1 MHNIAESCILDAE
14 NFLPAYKEESDNMK
28 KKCIMAL
35 IIGAAFLAQGCGYEE
50 GTDAVVTVVDSTPTP
65 EPTEKPKATATPTP
79 EAAAADSTADGAA
92 AATDPAAQTAATEQ
106 TPSGINVQ
114 AQDATYYAVE
124 GVNLRSDANAEA
136 EFVAGVLSGESLKCT
151 GVCDNG
157 WIRVDYNGQ
166 TCYACCSAP
175 PPVIMPAQPRR
186 WAQWQQILPQKIL
199 PQKQHSRA
207 QTTGFDQIREIL
219 ILL

>member
-79 EAAAADSTADGAA
+79 KAAADSTADGAA
-92 AATDPAAQTAATEQ
+92 AADSTTAGAADPAAQTAATEQ

-166 TCYACCSAP
+166 TCYASLCQHNTAGGRSGSRYY
-175 PPVIMPAQPRR
+175 RR
-186 WAQWQQILPQKIL
+186 SSTVEHRLQALTRSGK
-199 PQKQHSRA
+199 S
-207 QTTGFDQIREIL
+207 
-219 ILL
+219 

>member
-1 MHNIAESCILDAE
+1 MNAE
-14 NFLPAYKEESDNMK
+14 NFLPAYKEETGKMK

-79 EAAAADSTADGAA
+79 KAAADSTAAGAA
-92 AATDPAAQTAATEQ
+92 DPAAQTAATEQ

-166 TCYACCSAP
+166 TCYASGDYVSTT
-175 PPVIMPAQPRR
+175 PPVGAVAADTTAEDTTTEAAQ
-186 WAQWQQILPQKIL
+186 
-199 PQKQHSRA
+199 
-207 QTTGFDQIREIL
+207 
-219 ILL
+219 

>member
-1 MHNIAESCILDAE
+1 
-14 NFLPAYKEESDNMK
+14 MK

-79 EAAAADSTADGAA
+79 EAAAADGAAAAADSTADGAA
-92 AATDPAAQTAATEQ
+92 AADSTTAGAADPAAQTAATEQ

-124 GVNLRSDANAEA
+124 GVNLRSDASADA

-166 TCYACCSAP
+166 TCYASGDYVSTT
-175 PPVIMPAQPRR
+175 PPVGAVAADTTAEDTTTEAAQ
-186 WAQWQQILPQKIL
+186 
-199 PQKQHSRA
+199 
-207 QTTGFDQIREIL
+207 
-219 ILL
+219 

>member
-1 MHNIAESCILDAE
+1 
-14 NFLPAYKEESDNMK
+14 MK

-92 AATDPAAQTAATEQ
+92 AAADSTADGAAAATDPGSTDSSYGAGPQAALTYRHRM
-106 TPSGINVQ
+106 PP
-114 AQDATYYAVE
+114 YYAVE

-166 TCYACCSAP
+166 TCYASGDYVSTT
-175 PPVIMPAQPRR
+175 PPVGAVAADTTAEDTTAEAAQ
-186 WAQWQQILPQKIL
+186 
-199 PQKQHSRA
+199 
-207 QTTGFDQIREIL
+207 
-219 ILL
+219 

>member
-1 MHNIAESCILDAE
+1 
-14 NFLPAYKEESDNMK
+14 
-28 KKCIMAL
+28 MAL

-92 AATDPAAQTAATEQ
+92 AAAD
-106 TPSGINVQ
+106 S
-114 AQDATYYAVE
+114 TYYAVE

-166 TCYACCSAP
+166 TCYASGDYVSTT
-175 PPVIMPAQPRR
+175 PPVGAVAADTTAEDTTAEAAQ
-186 WAQWQQILPQKIL
+186 
-199 PQKQHSRA
+199 
-207 QTTGFDQIREIL
+207 
-219 ILL
+219 

>member
-1 MHNIAESCILDAE
+1 
-14 NFLPAYKEESDNMK
+14 MK

-79 EAAAADSTADGAA
+79 KAAADSTADGAA
-92 AATDPAAQTAATEQ
+92 AADSTTAGTADPAAQTAATEQ

-151 GVCDNG
+151 LVSVING

-166 TCYACCSAP
+166 TCYASGDYVSTT
-175 PPVIMPAQPRR
+175 PPVRAVAADTTAEAAQ
-186 WAQWQQILPQKIL
+186 
-199 PQKQHSRA
+199 
-207 QTTGFDQIREIL
+207 
-219 ILL
+219 

>member
-1 MHNIAESCILDAE
+1 
-14 NFLPAYKEESDNMK
+14 
-28 KKCIMAL
+28 MAL

-79 EAAAADSTADGAA
+79 EAAAADSTTAGAA
-92 AATDPAAQTAATEQ
+92 DPAAQTAATEQ

-166 TCYACCSAP
+166 TCYASGDYVSTT
-175 PPVIMPAQPRR
+175 PPVGAVAADTTAADTTEEAAQ
-186 WAQWQQILPQKIL
+186 
-199 PQKQHSRA
+199 
-207 QTTGFDQIREIL
+207 
-219 ILL
+219 

>member
-1 MHNIAESCILDAE
+1 
-14 NFLPAYKEESDNMK
+14 MK

-79 EAAAADSTADGAA
+79 EAAPADSTADGAA

-166 TCYACCSAP
+166 TCYASGDYVSTT
-175 PPVIMPAQPRR
+175 PPVGAVAADTTAEDNTAEAAQ
-186 WAQWQQILPQKIL
+186 
-199 PQKQHSRA
+199 
-207 QTTGFDQIREIL
+207 
-219 ILL
+219 

>member
-1 MHNIAESCILDAE
+1 
-14 NFLPAYKEESDNMK
+14 MK

-79 EAAAADSTADGAA
+79 EAAAADSTTAGAA
-92 AATDPAAQTAATEQ
+92 DPAAQTAATEQ

-166 TCYACCSAP
+166 TCYASGDYVSTT
-175 PPVIMPAQPRR
+175 PPVGAVAADTTAADTTAEAAQ
-186 WAQWQQILPQKIL
+186 
-199 PQKQHSRA
+199 
-207 QTTGFDQIREIL
+207 
-219 ILL
+219 

>member
-1 MHNIAESCILDAE
+1 MHNIEESCILDAE
-14 NFLPAYKEESDNMK
+14 NFLPAYKEETGKMK

-92 AATDPAAQTAATEQ
+92 VAADSTAAAADSITAGAADSAAQTAATEQ

-166 TCYACCSAP
+166 TCYASGDYVSTT
-175 PPVIMPAQPRR
+175 PPVGAVAADTTAEAAQ
-186 WAQWQQILPQKIL
+186 
-199 PQKQHSRA
+199 
-207 QTTGFDQIREIL
+207 
-219 ILL
+219 

>member
-14 NFLPAYKEESDNMK
+14 NFLPAYKEESDKMK

-50 GTDAVVTVVDSTPTP
+50 GTDAVVTVVDSTTTP

-79 EAAAADSTADGAA
+79 KAAADSTADGAA
-92 AATDPAAQTAATEQ
+92 AAADSTTAGAADPAAQTAATEQ

-166 TCYACCSAP
+166 TCYASGDYVSTT
-175 PPVIMPAQPRR
+175 PPVGAVAADTTAEAAQ
-186 WAQWQQILPQKIL
+186 
-199 PQKQHSRA
+199 
-207 QTTGFDQIREIL
+207 
-219 ILL
+219 

>member
-14 NFLPAYKEESDNMK
+14 NFLPAYKEESDKMK

-79 EAAAADSTADGAA
+79 KAAADSTTAGAA
-92 AATDPAAQTAATEQ
+92 DPAAQTAATEQ

-166 TCYACCSAP
+166 TCYASGDYVSTT
-175 PPVIMPAQPRR
+175 PPVGAVAADTTAEDTTAEAAQ
-186 WAQWQQILPQKIL
+186 
-199 PQKQHSRA
+199 
-207 QTTGFDQIREIL
+207 
-219 ILL
+219 

>member
-1 MHNIAESCILDAE
+1 
-14 NFLPAYKEESDNMK
+14 MK

-79 EAAAADSTADGAA
+79 EAAADSTADGAA
-92 AATDPAAQTAATEQ
+92 AAADSMTDGAAAAADSTTAGAAATEQ

-166 TCYACCSAP
+166 TCYASGDYVSTT
-175 PPVIMPAQPRR
+175 PPVGAVAADTTAEDATAEAAQ
-186 WAQWQQILPQKIL
+186 
-199 PQKQHSRA
+199 
-207 QTTGFDQIREIL
+207 
-219 ILL
+219 

>member
-14 NFLPAYKEESDNMK
+14 NFLPAYKEESDKMK

-65 EPTEKPKATATPTP
+65 EPTEKPKVTATPTP
-79 EAAAADSTADGAA
+79 KAAADSTADGAA

-166 TCYACCSAP
+166 TCYASGDYVSTT
-175 PPVIMPAQPRR
+175 PPVGAVAADTTAEDNTAEAAQ
-186 WAQWQQILPQKIL
+186 
-199 PQKQHSRA
+199 
-207 QTTGFDQIREIL
+207 
-219 ILL
+219 

>member
-1 MHNIAESCILDAE
+1 
-14 NFLPAYKEESDNMK
+14 MK

-79 EAAAADSTADGAA
+79 EAAAADSTADGTAAAADSTADGTAAAADSTADGAA

-166 TCYACCSAP
+166 TCYASGDYVSTT
-175 PPVIMPAQPRR
+175 PPVGAVAADTTAEDTTTEAAQ
-186 WAQWQQILPQKIL
+186 
-199 PQKQHSRA
+199 
-207 QTTGFDQIREIL
+207 
-219 ILL
+219 

>member
-1 MHNIAESCILDAE
+1 
-14 NFLPAYKEESDNMK
+14 
-28 KKCIMAL
+28 MAL

-92 AATDPAAQTAATEQ
+92 AAADSTTAGAADPAAQTAATEQ

-166 TCYACCSAP
+166 TCYASGDYVTTSAP
-175 PPVIMPAQPRR
+175 AGD
-186 WAQWQQILPQKIL
+186 A
-199 PQKQHSRA
+199 SA
-207 QTTGFDQIREIL
+207 EADTSAEETAE
-219 ILL
+219 

>member
-1 MHNIAESCILDAE
+1 M
-14 NFLPAYKEESDNMK
+14 
-28 KKCIMAL
+28 

-92 AATDPAAQTAATEQ
+92 AAADSTTAGAADPAAQTAATEQ

-166 TCYACCSAP
+166 TCYASGDFVTTTAPAADAGETAADTSADTSYDES
-175 PPVIMPAQPRR
+175 A
-186 WAQWQQILPQKIL
+186 
-199 PQKQHSRA
+199 
-207 QTTGFDQIREIL
+207 E
-219 ILL
+219 

>member
-1 MHNIAESCILDAE
+1 
-14 NFLPAYKEESDNMK
+14 
-28 KKCIMAL
+28 MAL

-79 EAAAADSTADGAA
+79 EAAADSTADGAA
-92 AATDPAAQTAATEQ
+92 AAADSMTDGAAAAADSTTAGAAATEQ

-166 TCYACCSAP
+166 TCYASGDYVSTT
-175 PPVIMPAQPRR
+175 PPVGAVAADTTAEDATAEAAQ
-186 WAQWQQILPQKIL
+186 
-199 PQKQHSRA
+199 
-207 QTTGFDQIREIL
+207 
-219 ILL
+219 

>member
-1 MHNIAESCILDAE
+1 
-14 NFLPAYKEESDNMK
+14 
-28 KKCIMAL
+28 MAL

-79 EAAAADSTADGAA
+79 EAAAADSTAAEQQRQRIPRQ
-92 AATDPAAQTAATEQ
+92 TEQQRQQIPAAQTAATEQ

-166 TCYACCSAP
+166 TCYASGDYVSTT
-175 PPVIMPAQPRR
+175 PPVGAVAADTTAEDTTTEAAQ
-186 WAQWQQILPQKIL
+186 
-199 PQKQHSRA
+199 
-207 QTTGFDQIREIL
+207 
-219 ILL
+219 